1 MKKDLEAIY
10 EWAERNEKKFEQMHH
25 GPLKEISVEAYTTPN
40 GDEIQIKDTVK
51 DLGILA
57 TDDLRFKEQIKKAT
71 TECRITA
78 GNILRTFGI
87 REKSQ

>member
-10 EWAERNEKKFEQMHH
+10 EWAKRNRMKFNEKFEQMAH
-25 GPLKEISVEAYTTPN
+25 GPLKEISVEAYKTPN

-57 TDDLRFKEQIKKAT
+57 TNDLRFKEHIKKAT
-71 TECRITA
+71 TEFRITA
-78 GNILRTFGI
+78 GNILSI
-87 REKSQ
+87 WY